1 MGSIANGYLVTE
13 SGMPQGVRKPVGVSI
28 IIGRTPDCG
37 FTITDPAASRHHVEI
52 VAHGAV
58 FRWRDLGSTNGT
70 ILNGARMLEGE
81 LRHGD
86 KITIG
91 NTVIRFEVE
100 AAVPAPSA
108 PVSNGI
114 SESTLT
120 FVPDDNASLSPSD
133 SSSHSS
139 HELLQAAYSVLN
151 AISSNYEVCSLQDQI
166 LETTMKAVRGQHGG
180 IFFAGDGDNKLAPC
194 PVCQKVHTI
203 REGRLERA
211 NVDDVRLSRTAARRV
226 LTGGESVL
234 YRDKVTDSDLNMADS
249 VMALNL
255 RSIMCVPLRAKSKIL
270 GILYVD
276 ADREN
281 YTYTRDDLL
290 LCAAVGNGA
299 GLAIENASMHQQIL
313 DKQRIEQEIAHAW
326 VIQQGFLIREWPAT
340 GMGRFEV
347 YGETRPARNVG
358 GDFYDFVHVDAEHV
372 GILIG
377 NVSGKGV
384 PTSLSMAQLLAEFR
398 LRARGVV
405 SPGDVLD
412 ALNGDLAKRAQHGL
426 FCTMCYIILAPSS
439 GKMLCANAGHH
450 AALRIHDNGTELLC
464 PPTSGEALSS
474 ALTPARVDTEWTLN
488 TDETVLLY
496 TNGLVAAQHPESK
509 GEFGVEGISR
519 VSKDLYGRSPRELIE
534 TLNEAVARYCAPS
547 RPHDD
552 CSMIALRRL
561 GDT

>member
-1 MGSIANGYLVTE
+1 MASVVNGYLVLET
-13 SGMPQGVRKPVGVSI
+13 GTPQGLRKPVGAAI

-37 FTITDPAASRHHVEI
+37 FAINDPSASRHHVEI
-52 VAHGAV
+52 SAHGPV
-58 FRWRDLGSTNGT
+58 FQWRDLGSTNGT

-91 NTVIRFEVE
+91 ATVLRFEIE
-100 AAVPAPSA
+100 TSTPPRPAAGSA
-108 PVSNGI
+108 SV

-120 FVPDDNASLSPSD
+120 FGADVERREAPHGAD
-133 SSSHSS
+133 
-139 HELLQAAYSVLN
+139 ELLEAAYSVLN

-166 LETTMKAVRGQHGG
+166 LETTMKAIRGQHGG
-180 IFFAGDGDNKLAPC
+180 IFFAGDGDRPLAPC
-194 PVCQKVHTI
+194 PVCGKVHTI
-203 REGRLERA
+203 REDRLERA
-211 NVDDVRLSRTAARRV
+211 NVEDVRISRTAARRV

-234 YRDKVTDSDLNMADS
+234 YRDKITDSDLNMADS

-281 YTYTRDDLL
+281 HVYSREDLL

-313 DKQRIEQEIAHAW
+313 ERQRIEQEIAHAW
-326 VIQQGFLIREWPAT
+326 IIQQGFLIREWPAA
-340 GMGRFEV
+340 GSGRFEV
-347 YGETRPARNVG
+347 YGETRPARAVG
-358 GDFYDFVHVDAEHV
+358 GDFYDFVHVDADHV

-398 LRARGVV
+398 LCATYAV
-405 SPGDVLD
+405 SPVEVLKS
-412 ALNGDLAKRAQHGL
+412 LNADLVKRTGNGM
-426 FCTMCYIILAPSS
+426 FCTISYLTLDLSS
-439 GKMLCANAGHH
+439 GKVLCANAGHH
-450 AALRIHDNGTELLC
+450 PALHIRADGVEPFGHASGQPAGVAASPSWTN
-464 PPTSGEALSS
+464 A
-474 ALTPARVDTEWTLN
+474 EWTLEAG
-488 TDETVLLY
+488 DTVLLY
-496 TNGLVAAQHPESK
+496 TNGIVEARHPET
-509 GEFGVEGISR
+509 GDEFGIEGLAR
-519 VSKDLYGRSPRELIE
+519 VAQSMHAHPPRELIE
-534 TLNEAVARYCAPS
+534 AVNEAVTKYCAPA

-552 CSMIALRRL
+552 CTMIALRRL
-561 GDT
+561 